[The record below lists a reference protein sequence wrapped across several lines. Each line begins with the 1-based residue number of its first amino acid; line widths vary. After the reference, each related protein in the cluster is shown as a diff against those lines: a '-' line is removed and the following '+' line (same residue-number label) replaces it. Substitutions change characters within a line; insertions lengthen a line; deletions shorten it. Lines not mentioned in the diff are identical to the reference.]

1 MLDPLLEEV
10 DAEED
15 VDEESGDVDVEDVD
29 EEEDVEDDEPER
41 LSVA

>member
-10 DAEED
+10 DAE
-15 VDEESGDVDVEDVD
+15 EESGDVDVEDVD